1 MNDGDMQPAEACERA
16 YIGLGSNIGD
26 RERFMTEAVRLLQ
39 EHLLIRVTG
48 QSSLYETDPVGNTD
62 QAPFLNMAI
71 EVTTTLSPEQL
82 LEQLMDTEQQLGRVR
97 DIRWGPRTI
106 DLDMLMYGDVRRQ
119 LPELTLPHPRMHER
133 AFVLIPLIEVLEL
146 HHQPQAAPLR
156 AFLERAEGK
165 EGVTLWKKMQ

>member
-1 MNDGDMQPAEACERA
+1 MNDGDMQSNEAWERA

-26 RERFMTEAVRLLQ
+26 RERFLTEAVHLLQ
-39 EHLLIRVTG
+39 EHPQIRVTG
-48 QSSLYETDPVGNTD
+48 QSALYETDPVGYTD

-82 LEQLMDTEQQLGRVR
+82 LEQLMETERLLGRVR

-106 DLDMLMYGDVRRQ
+106 DLDMLMYGNVRQ
-119 LPELTLPHPRMHER
+119 QQPELTLPHPRMHER

-146 HHQPQAAPLR
+146 HHQPQAEPLR